1 MKDVYCVGIIALNAE
16 IYVVVVCLT
25 PDVSLLT
32 DAMGKKQRLER
43 GVIGLSDY
51 VNILKGAA
59 LPFQVNLCERAHA
72 GQKTGSPKGE
82 GILTARV
89 ALFRLSICEGREF
102 IDCPARYKYPIEN
115 MLLKL
120 RTKVD

>member
-1 MKDVYCVGIIALNAE
+1 MLAANAE
-16 IYVVVVCLT
+16 IYVVAVCLT
-25 PDVSLLT
+25 ADVSLLT

-51 VNILKGAA
+51 VNLLKGAA

-72 GQKTGSPKGE
+72 GQKTGSPEGE

-89 ALFRLSICEGREF
+89 ALFHINIRNRIKHSNF
-102 IDCPARYKYPIEN
+102 
-115 MLLKL
+115 
-120 RTKVD
+120 